1 MCPFFYFPYL
11 LIKIIYYYIYEI
23 KTIMANGKYININYP
38 FKDSHKGFFLDL
50 NDQDNQAIKA
60 DLLHLILTRK
70 GQRLYKPD
78 FGTDLLKFIFEPE
91 DGITLN
97 GIKEEITKEVKTYLP
112 QLQLDEILIEE
123 SPESESAAVVTI
135 KYTITDT
142 VFETADIVVIK
153 L

>member
-1 MCPFFYFPYL
+1 
-11 LIKIIYYYIYEI
+11 
-23 KTIMANGKYININYP
+23 
-38 FKDSHKGFFLDL
+38 L

-91 DGITLN
+91 DELTLN

-123 SPESESAAVVTI
+123 SPESEYAAVVTI
-135 KYTITDT
+135 KYTINDA
-142 VFETADIVVIK
+142 VFQTADIVVIK

>member
-1 MCPFFYFPYL
+1 M
-11 LIKIIYYYIYEI
+11 
-23 KTIMANGKYININYP
+23 
-38 FKDSHKGFFLDL
+38 
-50 NDQDNQAIKA
+50 
-60 DLLHLILTRK
+60 ILTRK

-123 SPESESAAVVTI
+123 SPESEYAAVVTI